1 MRDRETIDSELRLLA
16 AVRWSIREH
25 GGVLPAI
32 GPVDELLDGTQ
43 QHRPCARGRAAN
55 GSRSRHADAD
65 IGRWEIPEV

>member
-1 MRDRETIDSELRLLA
+1 MRDLDVIDSELRLLA
-16 AVRWSIREH
+16 AVRRVCREQD
-25 GGVLPAI
+25 GVLPAI

-55 GSRSRHADAD
+55 GSRSRHADDD